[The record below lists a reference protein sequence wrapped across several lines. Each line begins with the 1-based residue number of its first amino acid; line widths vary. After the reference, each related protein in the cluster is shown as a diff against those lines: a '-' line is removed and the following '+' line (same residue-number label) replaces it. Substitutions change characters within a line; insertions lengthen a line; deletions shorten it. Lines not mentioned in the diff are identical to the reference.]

1 MNTDSKQPHSNRQEV
16 QEHLENNLMIDT
28 LAGRATEGPPVWL
41 MRQAGRYLPEYQEI
55 RAKFPDFMSLCRN
68 TDATTEVALQPL
80 RRFNLD
86 AAIVFSDILTIA
98 DSLDLGL
105 NFVKGSGPI
114 LSHPISSPK
123 DITNLPFSEAIERL
137 EYVYDAVKSLR
148 SALGKRLPIIGFS
161 GSPWTQS
168 CYMISGRSEA
178 LFHTAKR
185 FAYTHPVATTALINE
200 LSSITAQ
207 YLLKQYQ
214 AGADILF
221 VIDTWGGILS
231 DTQFQSYS
239 ANALSDICASLKRM
253 KCPAPVMFFSKGL
266 TEKRI
271 KMLKNITNLRCIGVD
286 WTANIESLQACFPDL
301 VFQGNLDPSILHAGP
316 IATQQH
322 THYMLNKVNKNTHY
336 IAGLGHGV
344 LPETPIESV
353 HAFVDQVRHYNI
365 KDNNSN

>member
-1 MNTDSKQPHSNRQEV
+1 M
-16 QEHLENNLMIDT
+16 LET
-28 LAGRATEGPPVWL
+28 LAGRTTAVPPVWL

-68 TDATTEVALQPL
+68 TNATTEVALQPL

-105 NFVKGSGPI
+105 SFIKGSGPI
-114 LSHPISSPK
+114 LSHPIASPK
-123 DITNLPFSEAIERL
+123 DITNLPFSDVPDRL
-137 EYVYDAVKSLR
+137 DYVYDAVKSLR

-185 FAYTHPVATTALINE
+185 FAYTHPAATTTLINE
-200 LSSITAQ
+200 LSTVTAQ
-207 YLLKQYQ
+207 YLFKQHQ

-221 VIDTWGGILS
+221 IIDTWGGILS

-253 KCPAPVMFFSKGL
+253 ECHAPIMFFSKGL

-271 KMLKNITNLRCIGVD
+271 MMLENIANLRCIGVD
-286 WTANIESLQACFPDL
+286 WTADIANLQTRFPNF

-316 IATQQH
+316 AATQQH
-322 THYMLNKVNKNTHY
+322 THYMLNKVNKNTGY
-336 IAGLGHGV
+336 IGGLGHGV

-353 HAFVDQVRHYNI
+353 HAFVDQVRH
-365 KDNNSN
+365 DNNKDQTINPSA